1 MIRLTGIPYIHKSG
15 YMESEP
21 AILALAALAQSTR
34 LDVFR
39 LLVKHEPEGLAA
51 GDIAKALA
59 VPQNTMS
66 SHLAML
72 SRAGLVSAQ
81 RFSRSIVY
89 RADLARFQEVML
101 FMLRDCCDGRPEI
114 CAPLVES
121 LTPCCPPDQEKA
133 RSCKTSICRAA
144 WRRKRSAPR
153 CWSRPWSA
161 PASWPKRLTKDV
173 ALALLGNTLADRR
186 DPGGADHHSRADF
199 RRAFQSG
206 GYPGVCAEARTDA
219 ARCVALRRGADRRR
233 HRSEPCWRM
242 RCSRCRCSMPR

>member
-1 MIRLTGIPYIHKSG
+1 
-15 YMESEP
+15 METEET
-21 AILALAALAQSTR
+21 ILALAALAQPTR

-66 SHLAML
+66 SHLAVL

-89 RADLARFQEVML
+89 RADLGRFQAVVL

-121 LTPCCPPDQEKA
+121 LTPCCQPSKNQPSKNQPSKNQPPKNPP
-133 RSCKTSICRAA
+133 KKKRAYA
-144 WRRKRSAPR
+144 K
-153 CWSRPWSA
+153 
-161 PASWPKRLTKDV
+161 L
-173 ALALLGNTLADRR
+173 
-186 DPGGADHHSRADF
+186 
-199 RRAFQSG
+199 
-206 GYPGVCAEARTDA
+206 
-219 ARCVALRRGADRRR
+219 
-233 HRSEPCWRM
+233 
-242 RCSRCRCSMPR
+242 